1 MADETEVAYSYVGDV
16 SSLREATKEAISLLD
31 RYDSTLK
38 RMASSPDFGASK
50 TATTNFQRSISG
62 MIKQVNSLTKS
73 INAAGASV
81 DKSIPDG
88 TALMSG
94 VTKDLADV
102 LSFLDSSTKI
112 TSDDLKILTQV
123 MKEARVS
130 IDSVTARAQL
140 LGNSMKPLEQMS
152 VAQSMDEAS
161 ASAEKAEKYYD
172 RAAQA
177 GFRIQEAYQLAN
189 KSAAESAAVF
199 IRAGQ
204 SAERLTGVQTV
215 VQHIRSEMQLLGTQA
230 SMAWQKFASYIDP
243 TGDKIRSLQSK
254 TSTALGKMKS
264 VIAKVSSAFR
274 RNTTEADDNS
284 DSYGNL
290 SNRAK
295 SLLSSLSSIGSRAR
309 STSGHFDVLTNS
321 VKLLSRAFHTLI
333 GVNVGRWLADSVKQS
348 ISYVENLNLFQVATG
363 EAYEESLKFI
373 DSMSELYGMDPSNL
387 MRYAG
392 NFYQLADAISMPDKA
407 SAALSL
413 GLTKATNDIASLF
426 NVDIETVF
434 NNLSSGMQGMSRAVR
449 KYGMDIRT
457 TTLQQTALSLG
468 LTEQVE
474 NMSEANRQGLRFIT
488 MMQQANNASGD
499 FARTIESPANQ
510 LRIFKEQVTQLG
522 RAIGNFLIGPLTT
535 AIAYING
542 FVMAL
547 RTVLQ
552 FIGSVIGVVNSFFG
566 GSSSDSAKQ
575 TLDNVASSVG
585 GVGGAAK
592 EATKELKKM
601 LAPFDE
607 LTLLQKPDTD
617 IGTSGG
623 GGGLSD
629 VGTLDP
635 AILKAIEE
643 MQWKLDE
650 VEMKAV
656 KVRNAI
662 LAFLGFK
669 VEDGTI
675 LSWDAGILEQNL
687 INKFPQ
693 WSKTI
698 QAVFDNW
705 SSIVEGFKKLFK
717 SLGEVVTAVWDKILS
732 FIKIFIN
739 DDSVSSFIEGLADSL
754 NQLAEFV
761 SANAD
766 TIADFLIAFS
776 IALAGIKAAT
786 GIANVI
792 TPVIQFIS
800 AVGPALGTLATVVGI
815 VLAVVAALALLSS
828 QSTKLADSISNAMSN
843 VHQGFST
850 IGESLAGAFGQIWAS
865 MQTTWTEHMQ
875 PMLVA
880 LGDAL
885 APVVDTVSSLWGN
898 LVTILDTAFQSIAQ
912 MYTESIA
919 PAIDSFLDGISSL
932 CGLFE
937 SLWTEF
943 VGPVIEYIGDGL
955 SSLWSSTLQPIVSD
969 VMSIIGSL
977 IELVMAL
984 WNNIL
989 APLLDWIIKA
999 LGPGLT
1005 NIFRD
1010 IWDIVSTV
1018 ISNIGSIL
1026 KGLLQII
1033 KGVLEFLVGVF
1044 TGDWERAWSGIVQI
1058 FAGLWNTIA
1067 SILVTVVNLI
1077 ISVINGAIS
1086 LIWNAIISVI
1096 NLFLK
1101 VANTV
1106 GGWLGYNLELG
1117 ITASAPQIPTISAPS
1132 VAMAT
1137 GGVVTSP
1144 TNALIGE
1151 GRYDEAVV
1159 PLGNSPQMKQF
1170 ADSVADRVNSGEQ
1183 IRLLRDQN
1191 DLLKQILD
1199 KTGVYLDGREITR
1212 VVNMNQKVDARA
1224 YGR

>member
-1 MADETEVAYSYVGDV
+1 MADETEVVYSYVGDV

-73 INAAGASV
+73 INTAGASV

-123 MKEARVS
+123 MKEARGS

-140 LGNSMKPLEQMS
+140 LSNSMKPLEQMS
-152 VAQSMDEAS
+152 VAQSMDKAS
-161 ASAEKAEKYYD
+161 ASAAKAEKHYD

-204 SAERLTGVQTV
+204 SAEKLTGVQTV
-215 VQHIRSEMQLLGTQA
+215 VQRIRTEMQLLGTQA
-230 SMAWQKFASYIDP
+230 AMAWQRFASYIDP
-243 TGDKIRSLQSK
+243 TGDKIRSLQNK

-284 DSYGNL
+284 NSYGNL
-290 SNRAK
+290 NNRAK
-295 SLLSSLSSIGSRAR
+295 SLLSTLSSIGSRAR
-309 STSGHFDVLTNS
+309 STSGHFDILTNS
-321 VKLLSRAFHTLI
+321 VKTLNRAFYTLI
-333 GVNVGRWLADSVKQS
+333 GVNIGRWLAGSVKQS
-348 ISYVENLNLFQVATG
+348 ISYIENLNLFSVATG
-363 EAYEESLKFI
+363 EAYEESLKFVN
-373 DSMSELYGMDPSNL
+373 SMSELYGMDPSNL

-434 NNLSSGMQGMSRAVR
+434 KNLSSGMQGMSRAVR

-535 AIAYING
+535 AISYING

-547 RTVLQ
+547 RMILQ
-552 FIGSVIGVVNSFFG
+552 FISSVIGVVNNFFG
-566 GSSSDSAKQ
+566 GHGADSAEK
-575 TLDNVASSVG
+575 TLDNVASGIG

-601 LAPFDE
+601 IAPFDE
-607 LTLLQKPDTD
+607 LNLLQAPETDT
-617 IGTSGG
+617 GG
-623 GGGLSD
+623 AGGGAGGGLGD
-629 VGTLDP
+629 LGALDP

-675 LSWDAGILEQNL
+675 LSWDANVLEENL

-693 WSKTI
+693 WTKTI

-705 SSIVEGFKKLFK
+705 SSIVDGFKAVFV
-717 SLGEVVTAVWDKILS
+717 SMCNVVKAAWENSIN
-732 FIKIFIN
+732 FIKQFIN
-739 DDSVSSFIEGLADSL
+739 DDSAFSFISNLGTSL
-754 NQLAEFV
+754 QE
-761 SANAD
+761 
-766 TIADFLIAFS
+766 
-776 IALAGIKAAT
+776 LAGWINQNT
-786 GIANVI
+786 SGIANFILVFGALSKL
-792 TPVIQFIS
+792 TPLVSIIAKIVSHLSGLSGLLPSLTTAFSGIS
-800 AVGPALGTLATVVGI
+800 VVTLGW
-815 VLAVVAALALLSS
+815 VAALTAVGVALVDQWNNNEKFRNRVTEVWNTIWGTLSTIIGQIIQLIS
-828 QSTKLADSISNAMSN
+828 SLWNDVLQPLLNWLISALGPSISN
-843 VHQGFST
+843 
-850 IGESLAGAFGQIWAS
+850 
-865 MQTTWTEHMQ
+865 
-875 PMLVA
+875 LVA
-880 LGDAL
+880 
-885 APVVDTVSSLWGN
+885 
-898 LVTILDTAFQSIAQ
+898 TILEVVAWMVNS
-912 MYTESIA
+912 
-919 PAIDSFLDGISSL
+919 LGGLIS
-932 CGLFE
+932 
-937 SLWTEF
+937 
-943 VGPVIEYIGDGL
+943 
-955 SSLWSSTLQPIVSD
+955 
-969 VMSIIGSL
+969 
-977 IELVMAL
+977 
-984 WNNIL
+984 
-989 APLLDWIIKA
+989 
-999 LGPGLT
+999 
-1005 NIFRD
+1005 
-1010 IWDIVSTV
+1010 
-1018 ISNIGSIL
+1018 
-1026 KGLLQII
+1026 GLLQMIQGI
-1033 KGVLEFLVGVF
+1033 VDFVAGVF
-1044 TGDWERAWSGIVQI
+1044 TGDWARAWQGIVGV
-1058 FAGLWNTIA
+1058 FAGLFNAVGSVVVAVMNAVI
-1067 SILVTVVNLI
+1067 SI
-1077 ISVINGAIS
+1077 INGAIS
-1086 LIWNAIISVI
+1086 TIYSSVVAVI
-1096 NLFLK
+1096 NL
-1101 VANTV
+1101 V
-1106 GGWLGYNLELG
+1106 LGAVNAIAGALGFTLELG
-1117 ITASAPQIPTISAPS
+1117 INAQAPQIPYFSAPQ

-1137 GGVVTSP
+1137 GGVATSP

-1159 PLGNSPQMKQF
+1159 PLGNSPQMRQF
-1170 ADSVADRVNSGEQ
+1170 ADSVADRVNNGEQ

-1191 DLLKQILD
+1191 ELLRQILA
-1199 KTGVYLDGREITR
+1199 KSGTYLDGKLISD
-1212 VVNMNQKVDARA
+1212 VVTKHQRMSNRA
-1224 YGR
+1224 MGV

>member
-1 MADETEVAYSYVGDV
+1 MADETEVVYSYVGDV

-73 INAAGASV
+73 INTAGASV

-102 LSFLDSSTKI
+102 LDFLDSSTKI

-123 MKEARVS
+123 MKEARGS
-130 IDSVTARAQL
+130 IDSVIARAQL
-140 LGNSMKPLEQMS
+140 LSNSMKPLEQMS
-152 VAQSMDEAS
+152 VAQSMDKAS
-161 ASAEKAEKYYD
+161 ASAEKAEKHYD

-204 SAERLTGVQTV
+204 SAEKLTGVQSV
-215 VQHIRSEMQLLGTQA
+215 VQRIRTEMQLLGTQA
-230 SMAWQKFASYIDP
+230 AMAWQRFASYIDP

-284 DSYGNL
+284 NSYGNL
-290 SNRAK
+290 NNRAK
-295 SLLSSLSSIGSRAR
+295 SLLSTLSSIGSRAR
-309 STSGHFDVLTNS
+309 SASGHFDILTNS
-321 VKLLSRAFHTLI
+321 VKTLNRAFYTLV
-333 GVNVGRWLADSVKQS
+333 GVNIGRWLAESVKQS
-348 ISYVENLNLFQVATG
+348 ISYIENLNLFSVATG
-363 EAYEESLKFI
+363 EAYEESLKFVN
-373 DSMSELYGMDPSNL
+373 SMAELYGMDPSNL

-434 NNLSSGMQGMSRAVR
+434 ENLSSGMQGMSRAVR

-468 LTEQVE
+468 ITEQVE

-510 LRIFKEQVTQLG
+510 LRIFKEQVSQLG

-535 AIAYING
+535 AISYING

-547 RTVLQ
+547 RMILQ

-566 GSSSDSAKQ
+566 GHGADSAEK
-575 TLDNVASSVG
+575 TLDNVASGVG

-607 LTLLQKPDTD
+607 LNLLQEPETD
-617 IGTSGG
+617 LGGAVGGG
-623 GGGLSD
+623 GGGLGD
-629 VGTLDP
+629 LGALDP

-675 LSWDAGILEQNL
+675 LSWDANVLEENL

-693 WSKTI
+693 WTKTI

-705 SSIVEGFKKLFK
+705 SSIVDGFKAVFV
-717 SLGEVVTAVWDKILS
+717 SMCNVVKAAWENSIN
-732 FIKIFIN
+732 FIKQFIN
-739 DDSVSSFIEGLADSL
+739 DDSASSFISNLGTNLQE
-754 NQLAEFV
+754 
-761 SANAD
+761 
-766 TIADFLIAFS
+766 
-776 IALAGIKAAT
+776 LAGWINQNAS
-786 GIANVI
+786 GIANFILVFGALSKL
-792 TPVIQFIS
+792 TPLVSIIANIVSHLSGLSGLLPSLTTAFSGIS
-800 AVGPALGTLATVVGI
+800 VATLGW
-815 VLAVVAALALLSS
+815 VAALAAVGVALVDQWNNNEEFRNRVTEVWNTIWSTLS
-828 QSTKLADSISNAMSN
+828 TVI
-843 VHQGFST
+843 
-850 IGESLAGAFGQIWAS
+850 GQII
-865 MQTTWTEHMQ
+865 Q
-875 PMLVA
+875 LI
-880 LGDAL
+880 
-885 APVVDTVSSLWGN
+885 SSLWN
-898 LVTILDTAFQSIAQ
+898 DI
-912 MYTESIA
+912 
-919 PAIDSFLDGISSL
+919 
-932 CGLFE
+932 
-937 SLWTEF
+937 
-943 VGPVIEYIGDGL
+943 
-955 SSLWSSTLQPIVSD
+955 LQPLLNW
-969 VMSIIGSL
+969 L
-977 IELVMAL
+977 IS
-984 WNNIL
+984 
-989 APLLDWIIKA
+989 A
-999 LGPGLT
+999 LGPSIGNVVATILEVVAWMVNNLGGL
-1005 NIFRD
+1005 
-1010 IWDIVSTV
+1010 
-1018 ISNIGSIL
+1018 IS
-1026 KGLLQII
+1026 GLLQMIQGII
-1033 KGVLEFLVGVF
+1033 DFVAGVF
-1044 TGDWERAWSGIVQI
+1044 TGDWARAWQGIVDV
-1058 FAGLWNTIA
+1058 FAGLFNAVGSVVVAVMNAVI
-1067 SILVTVVNLI
+1067 SI
-1077 ISVINGAIS
+1077 INGAIS
-1086 LIWNAIISVI
+1086 TIYSAVVAVI
-1096 NLFLK
+1096 NLVLEAVNAIAGVLGF
-1101 VANTV
+1101 TV
-1106 GGWLGYNLELG
+1106 ELG
-1117 ITASAPQIPTISAPS
+1117 ISAQAPQIPYFQAPQ

-1159 PLGNSPQMKQF
+1159 PLGNSPQMRQF
-1170 ADSVADRVNSGEQ
+1170 ADSVADRVNNGEQ

-1191 DLLKQILD
+1191 ELLRQILE
-1199 KTGVYLDGREITR
+1199 KSGTYLDGKLISDTVTR
-1212 VVNMNQKVDARA
+1212 YQKQRSKAMGV
-1224 YGR
+1224 

>member
-1 MADETEVAYSYVGDV
+1 MADETEVVYSYVGDV

-73 INAAGASV
+73 INTAGASV

-102 LSFLDSSTKI
+102 LSFLDSSTKV

-123 MKEARVS
+123 MKEARGS

-140 LGNSMKPLEQMS
+140 LSNSMKPLEQMS
-152 VAQSMDEAS
+152 VAQSMDKAS
-161 ASAEKAEKYYD
+161 ASAEKAEKHYD

-204 SAERLTGVQTV
+204 SAERLTSVQTV
-215 VQHIRSEMQLLGTQA
+215 VQRIRSEMQLLGTQA

-254 TSTALGKMKS
+254 TSIALGKMKS

-284 DSYGNL
+284 NSYGSLN
-290 SNRAK
+290 NRAK
-295 SLLSSLSSIGSRAR
+295 SLLSTLSSIGSRAR
-309 STSGHFDVLTNS
+309 STSGHFDVLTSS
-321 VKLLSRAFHTLI
+321 VKLLNRAFYTLI
-333 GVNVGRWLADSVKQS
+333 GVNVGRWLADSIKQS

-407 SAALSL
+407 SVALSL

-434 NNLSSGMQGMSRAVR
+434 ENLSSGMQGMSRAVR
-449 KYGMDIRT
+449 KYGIDIRT

-510 LRIFKEQVTQLG
+510 LRIFKEQITQLG

-535 AIAYING
+535 AISYING

-547 RTVLQ
+547 RMVLQ
-552 FIGSVIGVVNSFFG
+552 FVGSVIGVVNSFFR
-566 GSSSDSAKQ
+566 GSTSDSAEK
-575 TLDNVASSVG
+575 TLDNVASGVG
-585 GVGGAAK
+585 GVGSAAK
-592 EATKELKKM
+592 ESTKELKKM

-607 LTLLQKPDTD
+607 LTLLQEPETD
-617 IGTSGG
+617 FGTSGG
-623 GGGLSD
+623 GGSGGLSD
-629 VGTLDP
+629 VGALDP
-635 AILKAIEE
+635 AILKAIDE
-643 MQWKLDE
+643 MQWKLEE

-675 LSWDAGILEQNL
+675 LSWDASVLEENL

-693 WSKTI
+693 WTKTI

-705 SSIVEGFKKLFK
+705 SDIVDGFKAVFVSMGNVLR
-717 SLGEVVTAVWDKILS
+717 AVWDKTIS
-732 FIKIFIN
+732 FIKRFIN
-739 DDSVSSFIEGLADSL
+739 DDSVSSFISGLSTNL
-754 NQLAEFV
+754 QNLAGWIDKNASGIANFV
-761 SANAD
+761 
-766 TIADFLIAFS
+766 IAFGLLS
-776 IALAGIKAAT
+776 KLSPTIGIVGSLVKHLSGLTDMLPTLSGALAGVTAPMAAWAAVIAVIGIALADLLIHNEEFRDKVGAAWDSL
-786 GIANVI
+786 V
-792 TPVIQFIS
+792 Q
-800 AVGPALGTLATVVGI
+800 
-815 VLAVVAALALLSS
+815 VLSDLWTSILQPILSS
-828 QSTKLADSISNAMSN
+828 
-843 VHQGFST
+843 
-850 IGESLAGAFGQIWAS
+850 
-865 MQTTWTEHMQ
+865 
-875 PMLVA
+875 
-880 LGDAL
+880 
-885 APVVDTVSSLWGN
+885 VVDTALSIYEDTIKP
-898 LVTILDTAFQSIAQ
+898 LVEQIATIILT
-912 MYTESIA
+912 
-919 PAIDSFLDGISSL
+919 
-932 CGLFE
+932 
-937 SLWTEF
+937 
-943 VGPVIEYIGDGL
+943 
-955 SSLWSSTLQPIVSD
+955 LWSDILQPLLSW
-969 VMSIIGSL
+969 L
-977 IELVMAL
+977 IQ
-984 WNNIL
+984 
-989 APLLDWIIKA
+989 A
-999 LGPGLT
+999 LGPSISDIANFILGVIEWVFN
-1005 NIFRD
+1005 NIGG
-1010 IWDIVSTV
+1010 V
-1018 ISNIGSIL
+1018 IS
-1026 KGLLQII
+1026 GLLQMIQGII
-1033 KGVLEFLVGVF
+1033 DFIAGVF
-1044 TGDWERAWSGIVQI
+1044 SGDWSRAWQGIVDV
-1058 FAGLWNTIA
+1058 FAGLFNA
-1067 SILVTVVNLI
+1067 VGSVVVAVMNAVI
-1077 ISVINGAIS
+1077 TVINGAIS
-1086 LIWNAIISVI
+1086 AVYNAVVSVI
-1096 NLFLK
+1096 NLVLEA
-1101 VANTV
+1101 VNAIA
-1106 GGWLGYNLELG
+1106 GALGFTLELG
-1117 ITASAPQIPTISAPS
+1117 INAQAPQIPYFQAPK

-1191 DLLKQILD
+1191 ELLKQILD
-1199 KTGVYLDGREITR
+1199 RTGVYLDGREITR

>member
-1 MADETEVAYSYVGDV
+1 MSLVPNDTESVVYEYIGDV
-16 SSLREATKEAISLLD
+16 TSLRKATEQAIGFLD
-31 RYDSTLK
+31 SYQKHIDRISADGG
-38 RMASSPDFGASK
+38 FGKS
-50 TATTNFQRSISG
+50 ATSAKSFQSAV
-62 MIKQVNSLTKS
+62 K
-73 INAAGASV
+73 A
-81 DKSIPDG
+81 
-88 TALMSG
+88 
-94 VTKDLADV
+94 VTKDVSAMQSKLKSVTDV
-102 LSFLDSSTKI
+102 KSFSGTGVLNKFQQTLDSTRN
-112 TSDDLKILTQV
+112 
-123 MKEARVS
+123 RVS
-130 IDSVTARAQL
+130 QFRGSLDSIRSRVSSVFDPLVSRLNSLRNPFAR
-140 LGNSMKPLEQMS
+140 
-152 VAQSMDEAS
+152 
-161 ASAEKAEKYYD
+161 
-172 RAAQA
+172 
-177 GFRIQEAYQLAN
+177 I
-189 KSAAESAAVF
+189 
-199 IRAGQ
+199 
-204 SAERLTGVQTV
+204 VQTV
-215 VQHIRSEMQLLGTQA
+215 QTFRAKAADSFSRTSQMA
-230 SMAWQKFASYIDP
+230 S
-243 TGDKIRSLQSK
+243 T
-254 TSTALGKMKS
+254 
-264 VIAKVSSAFR
+264 VSSAFR
-274 RNTTEADDNS
+274 RVSNS
-284 DSYGNL
+284 EDAASAAAT
-290 SNRAK
+290 RATRVH
-295 SLLSSLSSIGSRAR
+295 SGLSSMLERMRGLFSRETKAIKTEDDSLDRKNKTLNSSTKNHRSLGSVVLNLLDSFNREGRSISNVNLHLGNMAR
-309 STSGHFDVLTNS
+309 ISNLARNALRSLT
-321 VKLLSRAFHTLI
+321 
-333 GVNVGRWLADSVKQS
+333 GVQLGRWLQESVKQS
-348 ISYVENLNLFQVATG
+348 IAYVENLNLFRVATG

-373 DSMSELYGMDPSNL
+373 NSMAELYGMDPSNL

-392 NFYQLADAISMPDKA
+392 NFYQLADAISMPDEA
-407 SAALSL
+407 SSALSL

-426 NVDIETVF
+426 NVNVETVF
-434 NNLSSGMQGMSRAVR
+434 ENLSSGMQGMSRAVR

-488 MMQQANNASGD
+488 MMQQASNASGD
-499 FARTIESPANQ
+499 FAKTIESPANQ

-535 AIAYING
+535 AISYING
-542 FVMAL
+542 FIMAL
-547 RTVLQ
+547 RMVLQ
-552 FIGSVIGVVNSFFG
+552 FIGSVVGVVNSFFG
-566 GSSSDSAKQ
+566 GHSADSAEK
-575 TLDNVASSVG
+575 TLDNVANGVG

-592 EATKELKKM
+592 DATKELKKM

-607 LTLLQKPDTD
+607 LNLLQAPEIDT
-617 IGTSGG
+617 GGGGGG
-623 GGGLSD
+623 GGGLGD
-629 VGTLDP
+629 LGALDP
-635 AILKAIEE
+635 AILAAIEE

-717 SLGEVVTAVWDKILS
+717 SLGEVVTAVWDEILN
-732 FIKIFIN
+732 FIKVFIN

-754 NQLAEFV
+754 NQLADFV

-766 TIADFLIAFS
+766 TIADFLIAFGV
-776 IALAGIKAAT
+776 ALTGITAAT
-786 GIANVI
+786 GIAKVI
-792 TPVIQFIS
+792 APIIQLIS
-800 AVGPALGTLATVVGI
+800 AVGPALGTLSTVVGI

-828 QSTKLADSISNAMSN
+828 QSTELADSMSNAMSN
-843 VHQGFST
+843 VYQGFIT
-850 IGESLAGAFGQIWAS
+850 IGESLASAFGQIWAS

-885 APVVDTVSSLWGN
+885 APVINTVSSLWSN
-898 LVTILDTAFQSIAQ
+898 LVTILDTAFQGIAQ

-919 PAIDSFLDGISSL
+919 PAIDSFLDGVSSL

-955 SSLWSSTLQPIVSD
+955 ASLWSSTLQPIVSD
-969 VMSIIGSL
+969 VMSIVGSL
-977 IELVMAL
+977 IELIMAL

-989 APLLDWIIKA
+989 APLLAWIIQA

-1005 NIFRD
+1005 NVFRD

-1026 KGLLQII
+1026 SGLLQII
-1033 KGVLEFLVGVF
+1033 RGVLEFLVGVF
-1044 TGDWERAWSGIVQI
+1044 TGDWERAWNGIVQI

-1067 SILVTVVNLI
+1067 SILVTVVNVI

-1096 NLFLK
+1096 NLFLEA
-1101 VANTV
+1101 ANIV

-1117 ITASAPQIPTISAPS
+1117 ITASAPQIPTLSAPS

-1191 DLLKQILD
+1191 DLLKQILE